1 MDVGKRI
8 IPKVI
13 MDMVVMAEDLLGEME
28 LTIMATMEAEEH
40 KQEKLLERVL
50 IILLKQQVVEVFLVE
65 QQVVLAEEALAIL
78 ETLY

>member
-1 MDVGKRI
+1 
-8 IPKVI
+8 
-13 MDMVVMAEDLLGEME
+13 
-28 LTIMATMEAEEH
+28 MATMEAEEH